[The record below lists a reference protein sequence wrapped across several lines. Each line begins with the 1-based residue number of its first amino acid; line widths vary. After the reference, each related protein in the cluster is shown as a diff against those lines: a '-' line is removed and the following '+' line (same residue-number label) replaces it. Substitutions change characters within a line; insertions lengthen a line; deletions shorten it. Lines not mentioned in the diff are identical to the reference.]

1 MSNPLDSHW
10 TIVKIIIRYLKG
22 FLSHGIRLTLI
33 ISYQPSSIRGFC
45 DVDWALDVDDKR
57 STSGATIYLGPNLIS
72 WWSRKQQLVAW
83 SSTEVEYK
91 SLIEVTTEILWIQEL
106 LSELG
111 ISYKTPM
118 VFCDNKSVVALP
130 YILYFIKDKTH
141 GD

>member
-1 MSNPLDSHW
+1 MREKPFKVPYNYFNYCPVRIQRIGHE
-10 TIVKIIIRYLKG
+10 
-22 FLSHGIRLTLI
+22 LT
-33 ISYQPSSIRGFC
+33 YFVHYK
-45 DVDWALDVDDKR
+45 VDWALDVDDKR

-83 SSTEVEYK
+83 SSIEVEYK